1 MRKNKADQRE
11 KAGLPRDPVDYSMSK
26 DFHEAGSEIHGENG
40 LQDMTDKQNIYFQY
54 LL

>member
-1 MRKNKADQRE
+1 MPRNPHDQ
-11 KAGLPRDPVDYSMSK
+11 SM
-26 DFHEAGSEIHGENG
+26 DVHFHENGAEVHGENG